1 MVLCILV
8 ASILIR
14 TLLGDINTEK
24 KDQYETDISK
34 ESLSQIITLVNKN
47 KAMEYVQEDIPNT
60 ALLMTENQL
69 QLTFSDECWIE
80 VYSGDELVANQLFK
94 SGDTYLL
101 DIKKPF
107 KVVVGNADH
116 IEGTY
121 NRDSIDFITNANRLR
136 VNTIIFNDE

>member
-1 MVLCILV
+1 MLFRSPFFFNQIDSEDGSK
-8 ASILIR
+8 SIR
-14 TLLGDINTEK
+14 GDIRNIDINEIPINTNLKITDNFIDSIEL
-24 KDQYETDISK
+24 YEEADKTNNYI
-34 ESLSQIITLVNKN
+34 
-47 KAMEYVQEDIPNT
+47 
-60 ALLMTENQL
+60 ENRL
-69 QLTFSDECWIE
+69 TLTFSDECWIE

-121 NRDSIDFITNANRLR
+121 NGDSIDFINNANRLR